1 MGKKAINFFV
11 IIGCF
16 FVFVSCATYPENK
29 NKNKNPTIKEMQCY
43 KEAAKEILKWDKV
56 KGKEM
61 KGLKIRRE
69 KENELFLDGCE
80 S

>member
-11 IIGCF
+11 ILGCF

-29 NKNKNPTIKEMQCY
+29 NKNATIKEIQCY
-43 KEAAKEILKWDKV
+43 KEAAQEILKWDKV

-61 KGLKIRRE
+61 KGLKIRRQ
-69 KENELFLDGCE
+69 KENALFLDGC
-80 S
+80 